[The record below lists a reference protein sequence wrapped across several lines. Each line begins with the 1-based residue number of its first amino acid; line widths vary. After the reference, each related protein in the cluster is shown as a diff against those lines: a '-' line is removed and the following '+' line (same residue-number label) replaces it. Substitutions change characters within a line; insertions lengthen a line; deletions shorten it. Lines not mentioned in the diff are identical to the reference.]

1 MANSIT
7 WEGKSPLDLSG
18 FMGNYN
24 QAIQNQNTAMTALFN
39 LPANFVKL
47 AQERNQANAQR
58 ILDTYSAAQ
67 LANPDMVN
75 DALTNAMPANSFAG
89 VDRAVIDHYVNNT
102 RPTELR
108 TQERDK
114 FKTIQ
119 EGITTSDM
127 TLKNFTNQRTN
138 LSETEKF
145 DADTI
150 AKEGAYLENAIT
162 NADSEASRRIAIAN
176 YDNWKKRIASSDY
189 PLATLYS
196 AKISG
201 LGLDKTVTGLNADI
215 TKNNDLVFN
224 SDKDKFMQVYTSLSG
239 NPAAQ
244 QAYLQ
249 SLDPLMAAS
258 VKEAG
263 KNALIDRQGKVA
275 NIGLV
280 DARTAESEA
289 NTANTLLMTPG
300 QVTGQDLKNG
310 LSAAQLVNPDVYG
323 NGGGGSGGS
332 GGSAAKTFNMKD
344 SESKYGIN
352 IYGDDGK
359 FSQANGVT
367 ALVNFT
373 NKLNTNKGI
382 PPDLIKDGKPIT
394 FDAWKAGSGSKEL
407 AGLSPDKI
415 TTMYQSLDSIN
426 YGLEKVKD
434 RYKNDEPIQLT
445 DSEKIMVAREFARD
459 PSQNRFSGAKTQTG
473 LGSGTRQ
480 AVGDWWHNNIEDTNA
495 NIRQFVRNKRAELAN
510 GSDSTIKQQLT
521 NEVTTLIGKG
531 LDLNNID
538 VAVELTNKGITDKL
552 DPGYRNTIRTTLKKH
567 NRLGGE
573 KTVSEKPI
581 ALSDVNTN
589 PAAALLQGMQ
599 PTATTASNPAPKV
612 GTVPTQ
618 ALTAGAI
625 AANKKMADAQYAK
638 ILAEKQE
645 KEKAKAEKARKAK
658 EYNAKQAAR
667 DAEAFKLPNGQ
678 RASIPAV
685 LKKKEA
691 STANGYFSKFSI
703 NK

>member
-24 QAIQNQNTAMTALFN
+24 QAIQNQNAAMGALFN
-39 LPANFVKL
+39 MPANFVKL
-47 AQERNQANAQR
+47 AQERNQANTQR

-67 LANPDMVN
+67 LTNPDMVN
-75 DALTNAMPANSFAG
+75 DALANAMPAKSFAG

-114 FKTIQ
+114 FNTIQ
-119 EGITTSDM
+119 QGITTSDM
-127 TLKNFTNQRTN
+127 TLKNFANQRIN
-138 LSETEKF
+138 LSEQEKF

-150 AKEGAYLENAIT
+150 AKEDAFLQGAIT

-176 YDNWKKRIASSDY
+176 YDNWSRRIASSDY
-189 PLATLYS
+189 PLATLQS
-196 AKISG
+196 AKVSG
-201 LGLDKTVTGLNADI
+201 LDLDKKVTGLTADI

-224 SDKDKFMQVYTSLSG
+224 SEKDKFMQVYMSLSG

-249 SLDPLMAAS
+249 SLDLLMAAS

-263 KNALIDRQGKVA
+263 KNALIDHQGKVA

-289 NTANTLLMTPG
+289 NTKNTLLMTPG

-323 NGGGGSGGS
+323 SGGGGGS
-332 GGSAAKTFNMKD
+332 SAAKTFSAKD

-352 IYGDDGK
+352 IYSDDGK

-382 PPDLIKDGKPIT
+382 QPDLIKDGKPIT

-407 AGLSPDKI
+407 ARLDPDKI
-415 TTMYQSLDSIN
+415 TTMYKSLDNIN
-426 YGLEKVKD
+426 YGLDKVKGK
-434 RYKNDEPIQLT
+434 YKNDEPIQLT
-445 DSEKIMVAREFARD
+445 DSEKIMVAREIARD
-459 PSQNRFSGAKTQTG
+459 PSQNRFSGSKIQRG
-473 LGSGTRQ
+473 LFSGTRQ

-510 GSDSTIKQQLT
+510 GSDSAIKQQLT

-552 DPGYRNTIRTTLKKH
+552 DPGYRTTIRKTLEDN
-567 NRLGGE
+567 NRLGGVK
-573 KTVSEKPI
+573 KTSGKPI
-581 ALSDVNTN
+581 ALNGANTN

-599 PTATTASNPAPKV
+599 PTTTTASKPAPKV
-612 GTVPTQ
+612 GTVP
-618 ALTAGAI
+618 
-625 AANKKMADAQYAK
+625 AA
-638 ILAEKQE
+638 
-645 KEKAKAEKARKAK
+645 
-658 EYNAKQAAR
+658 
-667 DAEAFKLPNGQ
+667 
-678 RASIPAV
+678 

>member
-1 MANSIT
+1 MANIT

-18 FMGNYN
+18 FMGSYN
-24 QAIQNQNTAMTALFN
+24 QAIQNQNTAMGALFN
-39 LPANFVKL
+39 MPANFVKL

-67 LANPDMVN
+67 LTNPDMVN
-75 DALTNAMPANSFAG
+75 NALTNAMPANSFAG

-114 FKTIQ
+114 FNTIQ
-119 EGITTSDM
+119 QGITTSDM
-127 TLKNFTNQRTN
+127 TLKNFANQRTN
-138 LSETEKF
+138 LIETEKF
-145 DADTI
+145 NADTI
-150 AKEGAYLENAIT
+150 AKEGAYLENAID

-176 YDNWKKRIASSDY
+176 YDNWSRRIASSDY
-189 PLATLYS
+189 PLATLQS
-196 AKISG
+196 AKVSG
-201 LGLDKTVTGLNADI
+201 LGLDKTVTGLTADI
-215 TKNNDLVFN
+215 TKNNDLLFN
-224 SDKDKFMQVYTSLSG
+224 SDKDKYMQVYMSLSG

-280 DARTAESEA
+280 EARTDESEA

-310 LSAAQLVNPDVYG
+310 LSAAQLVNPNVYV
-323 NGGGGSGGS
+323 NGGGGSG

-373 NKLNTNKGI
+373 NKLNANKGI
-382 PPDLIKDGKPIT
+382 QPDLIKDGKPIT
-394 FDAWKAGSGSKEL
+394 FDAWRAGAASKEL
-407 AGLSPDKI
+407 AGLDPDKI
-415 TTMYQSLDSIN
+415 TRMYQSLDNIN
-426 YGLEKVKD
+426 YGMGKLRDKKPDDV
-434 RYKNDEPIQLT
+434 PIELT
-445 DSEKIMVAREFARD
+445 DSEKIMVAREFGRD
-459 PSQNRFSGAKTQTG
+459 PSQNRFSGAETQTG
-473 LGSGTRQ
+473 LASGIRQ
-480 AVGDWWHNNIEDTNA
+480 TIGDFAFDRIENTNA
-495 NIRQFVRNKRAELAN
+495 NIRQFVRNKRAELAKN
-510 GSDSTIKQQLT
+510 SDSTIKQQLT

-552 DPGYRNTIRTTLKKH
+552 DPGYRNTIRATLKKY

-573 KTVSEKPI
+573 KTTSEKPI
-581 ALSDVNTN
+581 ALNGVNTN
-589 PAAALLQGMQ
+589 PAATLLQGIQ
-599 PTATTASNPAPKV
+599 PQLGTSNSTLNSSLVPANLSQVIQPKNPNWSV
-612 GTVPTQ
+612 VNSGVPK
-618 ALTAGAI
+618 AL
-625 AANKKMADAQYAK
+625 
-638 ILAEKQE
+638 E
-645 KEKAKAEKARKAK
+645 
-658 EYNAKQAAR
+658 
-667 DAEAFKLPNGQ
+667 
-678 RASIPAV
+678 
-685 LKKKEA
+685 KKKTDKKTKENQG
-691 STANGYFSKFSI
+691 SKYFSKFTIS
-703 NK
+703 K

>member
-1 MANSIT
+1 MTNSIT

-24 QAIQNQNTAMTALFN
+24 QAIQNQNAAMGALFN
-39 LPANFVKL
+39 MPANFVKL
-47 AQERNQANAQR
+47 AQERNQANTQR

-75 DALTNAMPANSFAG
+75 NALANAMPANSFAG
-89 VDRAVIDHYVNNT
+89 VDRSVIDHYVNNT

-114 FKTIQ
+114 FNTIQ
-119 EGITTSDM
+119 QGITTSDM
-127 TLKNFTNQRTN
+127 TLKNFANQRGN
-138 LSETEKF
+138 LSEQEKF

-150 AKEGAYLENAIT
+150 AKEGSYLKDAIT

-176 YDNWKKRIASSDY
+176 YNNWSRRIASSDY
-189 PLATLYS
+189 PLATLQS
-196 AKISG
+196 AKVSG
-201 LGLDKTVTGLNADI
+201 LDLDKKVTGLTADI
-215 TKNNDLVFN
+215 TKNNDSVFN
-224 SDKDKFMQVYTSLSG
+224 SDKDKYMQVYMSLSG

-275 NIGLV
+275 NTALV
-280 DARTAESEA
+280 EARTDESEA

-300 QVTGQDLKNG
+300 LVTGQDLKNG
-310 LSAAQLVNPDVYG
+310 LSAAQLVNADVYG
-323 NGGGGSGGS
+323 GGGS

-373 NKLNTNKGI
+373 NKVNTNKGI

-394 FDAWKAGSGSKEL
+394 FDAWRAGAASKEL
-407 AGLSPDKI
+407 AGLDTDKI
-415 TTMYQSLDSIN
+415 TRMYQSLDNIN
-426 YGLEKVKD
+426 YGMGKLRDKKPDDV
-434 RYKNDEPIQLT
+434 PIELT
-445 DSEKIMVAREFARD
+445 DSEKIMVAREFGRD

-473 LGSGTRQ
+473 LFSGIRQ
-480 AVGDWWHNNIEDTNA
+480 TVGDFAFDRIENTNA
-495 NIRQFVRNKRAELAN
+495 NIRQFVRNKRAELAKNSDN
-510 GSDSTIKQQLT
+510 GIKQQLT

-531 LDLNNID
+531 LDLKDIN
-538 VAVELTNKGITDKL
+538 VAVALTDNGITDKL
-552 DPGYRNTIRTTLKKH
+552 DPGYRTTIRKTLEDN
-567 NRLGGE
+567 NRLGGQ
-573 KTVSEKPI
+573 KSASVKPVV
-581 ALSDVNTN
+581 LNGVNSN
-589 PAAALLQGMQ
+589 PAATLLQGTQ
-599 PTATTASNPAPKV
+599 PQSATSNSTLNSSLVPSNLSQIIQPKNPNRSV
-612 GTVPTQ
+612 VNSGVPK
-618 ALTAGAI
+618 ALEKKSS
-625 AANKKMADAQYAK
+625 NKKTKDNQGSK
-638 ILAEKQE
+638 
-645 KEKAKAEKARKAK
+645 
-658 EYNAKQAAR
+658 
-667 DAEAFKLPNGQ
+667 
-678 RASIPAV
+678 
-685 LKKKEA
+685 
-691 STANGYFSKFSI
+691 YFSQFTI

>member
-24 QAIQNQNTAMTALFN
+24 QAIQNQNTTMNALFN

-67 LANPDMVN
+67 LTNPDMVN
-75 DALTNAMPANSFAG
+75 DALANAMPANSFAG

-114 FKTIQ
+114 FNTIQ

-127 TLKNFTNQRTN
+127 TLKNFANQRTN

-150 AKEGAYLENAIT
+150 AKERAYLQDAID

-176 YDNWKKRIASSDY
+176 YDNWSRRIASSDY
-189 PLATLYS
+189 PLATLQS
-196 AKISG
+196 AKVSG
-201 LGLDKTVTGLNADI
+201 LGLDKTVTGLSADI

-224 SDKDKFMQVYTSLSG
+224 SEKDKFMQVYMSLSG

-289 NTANTLLMTPG
+289 NTTNTLLMTPG

-310 LSAAQLVNPDVYG
+310 LDAAKLVNPDVYV
-323 NGGGGSGGS
+323 NGGNGS
-332 GGSAAKTFNMKD
+332 GGSAAKTFSAKD

-373 NKLNTNKGI
+373 NKLNANKGI
-382 PPDLIKDGKPIT
+382 QPDLIKDGRPIT

-407 AGLSPDKI
+407 AGLSPEKI
-415 TTMYQSLDSIN
+415 TTMYQSLDNIN
-426 YGLEKVKD
+426 YGLEKVKG

-459 PSQNRFSGAKTQTG
+459 PSQNRFSGVVTQTG
-473 LGSGTRQ
+473 LGSGIRQ
-480 AVGDWWHNNIEDTNA
+480 KIGDMVRSSVEDTNA

-510 GSDSTIKQQLT
+510 GSDSAIRQQLT
-521 NEVTTLIGKG
+521 NEVTALKGKG
-531 LDLNNID
+531 LDLDNID
-538 VAVELTNKGITDKL
+538 VAVELTNKGITDML

-573 KTVSEKPI
+573 KTASAKTIV
-581 ALSDVNTN
+581 LSDVNTN
-589 PAAALLQGMQ
+589 PAAALLKGIQ
-599 PTATTASNPAPKV
+599 PSAATPAKPAPKV

-625 AANKKMADAQYAK
+625 AGQQKMANAQYAK
-638 ILAEKQE
+638 ILAENQK

-678 RASIPAV
+678 KATVPAV
-685 LKKKEA
+685 LKKKEPNK
-691 STANGYFSKFSI
+691 SNGYFSQFSI

>member
-1 MANSIT
+1 MTNIT

-24 QAIQNQNTAMTALFN
+24 QAIQNQNTAMGALFN
-39 LPANFVKL
+39 MPANFVKL

-67 LANPDMVN
+67 LTNPDMVN
-75 DALTNAMPANSFAG
+75 DALANAMPANSFAG
-89 VDRAVIDHYVNNT
+89 VDRAVIGHYVNNT

-114 FKTIQ
+114 FNTIQ
-119 EGITTSDM
+119 QGINTSDM
-127 TLKNFTNQRTN
+127 TLKNFANQRTN
-138 LSETEKF
+138 LSEQEKF

-176 YDNWKKRIASSDY
+176 YDNWKRRITSSDY

-196 AKISG
+196 AKVSG
-201 LGLDKTVTGLNADI
+201 LGLDKTVTGLTVDI

-224 SDKDKFMQVYTSLSG
+224 SEKDKFMQVYMSLSG

-263 KNALIDRQGKVA
+263 KNALIDQQGKVA

-280 DARTAESEA
+280 GARTAESKA
-289 NTANTLLMTPG
+289 NTTNTLLMTPG

-323 NGGGGSGGS
+323 SGGGGPGGGS
-332 GGSAAKTFNMKD
+332 SAAKTFSAKD

-373 NKLNTNKGI
+373 NKLNANKGI
-382 PPDLIKDGKPIT
+382 QPDLIKDGKPIT
-394 FDAWKAGSGSKEL
+394 FDAWRAGSGSKEL
-407 AGLSPDKI
+407 AGLDPDKI
-415 TTMYQSLDSIN
+415 TRMYQSLDNIN
-426 YGLEKVKD
+426 YGMGKLRDKKPDDV
-434 RYKNDEPIQLT
+434 PIELT

-459 PSQNRFSGAKTQTG
+459 PSQNRFYGAKTQTG
-473 LGSGTRQ
+473 LFSGIRQ
-480 AVGDWWHNNIEDTNA
+480 TVGDFSFDRIENTNA

-510 GSDSTIKQQLT
+510 GSDSAIKQQLT

-531 LDLNNID
+531 LDLKDIN
-538 VAVELTNKGITDKL
+538 VAVALTDNGITDKL
-552 DPGYRNTIRTTLKKH
+552 DPGYRNTIRKTLEDN
-567 NRLGGE
+567 NRLGGQ
-573 KTVSEKPI
+573 KKASVKPI
-581 ALSDVNTN
+581 ALNGVNTN
-589 PAAALLQGMQ
+589 PTVALLQGMQ
-599 PTATTASNPAPKV
+599 PTTTTASKPAPKV
-612 GTVPTQ
+612 GTVATQ

-625 AANKKMADAQYAK
+625 AGQQKMANAQYAK
-638 ILAEKQE
+638 ILAENQK
-645 KEKAKAEKARKAK
+645 KEKAKAEKAKKAK
-658 EYNAKQAAR
+658 EYNDNKAAR
-667 DAEAFKLPNGQ
+667 DAETFKLPNGQ
-678 RASIPAV
+678 KATVPAV
-685 LKKKEA
+685 FKKKEPNK
-691 STANGYFSKFSI
+691 SNGYFSQFSI

>member
-24 QAIQNQNTAMTALFN
+24 QAIQNQNTAMGALFN

-67 LANPDMVN
+67 LTNPDMVN
-75 DALTNAMPANSFAG
+75 DALANAMPAKSFAG

-114 FKTIQ
+114 FNTIQ
-119 EGITTSDM
+119 QGITTSDM
-127 TLKNFTNQRTN
+127 VIKNFANQRAN
-138 LSETEKF
+138 LIEQEKF

-150 AKEGAYLENAIT
+150 AKQGAYLQGAIT

-176 YDNWKKRIASSDY
+176 YDNWSRRIASSDY
-189 PLATLYS
+189 PLATLQS
-196 AKISG
+196 AKVSG
-201 LGLDKTVTGLNADI
+201 LDLDKKVTGLTADI
-215 TKNNDLVFN
+215 TKNNDSVFN
-224 SDKDKFMQVYTSLSG
+224 SEKDKFMQVYMSLSG

-263 KNALIDRQGKVA
+263 KNTSIDRQGKVA
-275 NIGLV
+275 NIRLV
-280 DARTAESEA
+280 DTRTNESAA
-289 NTANTLLMTPG
+289 NTANILQMLPG

-310 LSAAQLVNPDVYG
+310 LLAGQIVDPATYG
-323 NGGGGSGGS
+323 SGGSGGS

-382 PPDLIKDGKPIT
+382 QPDLIKDGKPIT

-407 AGLSPDKI
+407 ARLDPDKI
-415 TTMYQSLDSIN
+415 TTMYKSLDNIN
-426 YGLEKVKD
+426 YGLDKVKGK
-434 RYKNDEPIQLT
+434 YKNDEPIQLT
-445 DSEKIMVAREFARD
+445 DSEKIMVASEFARD
-459 PSQNRFSGAKTQTG
+459 PSQNRFSGTKTQTG
-473 LGSGTRQ
+473 LFSGTRQ

-495 NIRQFVRNKRAELAN
+495 NIRQFVRNKRAELVN
-510 GSDSTIKQQLT
+510 GSDNVIKQQLT

-552 DPGYRNTIRTTLKKH
+552 DPGYRTTIRKTLEDN
-567 NRLGGE
+567 NRLGGVK
-573 KTVSEKPI
+573 KTSAKPI
-581 ALSDVNTN
+581 TLGGVNTN

-599 PTATTASNPAPKV
+599 PTTTTASKPAPKV
-612 GTVPTQ
+612 GTV
-618 ALTAGAI
+618 
-625 AANKKMADAQYAK
+625 
-638 ILAEKQE
+638 
-645 KEKAKAEKARKAK
+645 
-658 EYNAKQAAR
+658 
-667 DAEAFKLPNGQ
+667 
-678 RASIPAV
+678 PAV